1 MIFPK
6 VKHKIVPVAL
16 NGKETTYTKQSFNNY
31 TVKIIFRLWSLLT
44 CISELTDLIHDY
56 KCKYIWDQIW
66 KKAGGGGGKTDCMG
80 IRNQSESM
88 RSLAPGSV
96 AILEGTSSV
105 THFLREARDLDL

>member
-66 KKAGGGGGKTDCMG
+66 KKAGGGVAKQTVWESG
-80 IRNQSESM
+80 INQKAC
-88 RSLAPGSV
+88 AP
-96 AILEGTSSV
+96 
-105 THFLREARDLDL
+105 